1 MSTQSVYFMHYSDA
15 VIYCSSC
22 KSIGATTTG
31 HGKSQT
37 HKIIQTEYYPT
48 SAFIL
53 TSMARW
59 EEDEDNREEDRE
71 KNA

>member
-1 MSTQSVYFMHYSDA
+1 MAKSVYFMHYSDA
-15 VIYCSSC
+15 AICCSSC
-22 KSIGATTTG
+22 KSIGATTG

-53 TSMARW
+53 TIMARYEE
-59 EEDEDNREEDRE
+59 EEDAREGDRE
-71 KNA
+71 KIA

>member
-1 MSTQSVYFMHYSDA
+1 MTTQSMYFNHYSVA
-15 VIYCSSC
+15 AIYCSSC
-22 KSIGATTTG
+22 KSIRATTR

-53 TSMARW
+53 TIMARW
-59 EEDEDNREEDRE
+59 EEEEEDNREGDRE
-71 KNA
+71 KIA

>member
-1 MSTQSVYFMHYSDA
+1 MTTQSVYFMHYSDA
-15 VIYCSSC
+15 DIYCSSC
-22 KSIGATTTG
+22 KSIGATTG

-37 HKIIQTEYYPT
+37 DKIIQTEYYLT

-53 TSMARW
+53 TIMVMW
-59 EEDEDNREEDRE
+59 DEEEDNGEGNRE